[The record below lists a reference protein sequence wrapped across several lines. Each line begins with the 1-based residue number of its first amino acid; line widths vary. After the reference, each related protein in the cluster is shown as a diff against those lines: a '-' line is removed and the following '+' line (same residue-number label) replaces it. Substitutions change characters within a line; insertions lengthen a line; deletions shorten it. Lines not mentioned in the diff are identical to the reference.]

1 MSVQDLVK
9 KLEGLPLLDKS
20 RDEMVKTAAELFAI
34 ASREQSHEGM
44 MVSDYYY
51 ACYHYFYDHNLLKAS
66 QYITSCIG
74 EASALNADAYLLKAH
89 TINAMV
95 NINYYKPF
103 EAIDEISKAS
113 KLAKQLNDEMYIA
126 VTTNII
132 GDVFTLL
139 HDFSK
144 ANSYYQDAKFDFERS
159 NYPADYIY
167 HKSLFDYI
175 YACIK
180 LGRYDVLDSSINL
193 GLMKFNGDPLIL
205 EYKTLGNILSLFKRI
220 GYIERKITDDIYK
233 LMFEIE
239 DIHNEYDRFRILTL
253 IYPLVDTTE
262 DYQLFKEY
270 TDLLDAYASKF
281 IDMDIEDTIKLIKVN
296 LLGVD
301 DGNMEYI
308 EFMEKKNKLV
318 IESLDKAIERILS
331 LNDTEDNLD
340 TEIEKNKKL
349 TKISQ
354 TDSLTHLYNRR
365 YGVQQIEATLADITK
380 KEYALIMLDVDNFKV
395 INDTYGHGAG
405 DSTLIE
411 FSNEMNNVFDKDAY
425 IVRLAG
431 DEFVILLY
439 NLPTDIK
446 TRRSVVAYKLETL
459 LKNLKSKKY
468 DYLNGKAFGVSAG
481 AVIESGSF
489 EELYSKADSA
499 LYESKNS
506 EKGTYTIYGEDR
518 DEEDEDDDE
527 DDE

>member
-1 MSVQDLVK
+1 MTVEKLIK
-9 KLEGLPLLDKS
+9 KLEELPLLDKS
-20 RDEMVKTAAELFAI
+20 RDEMVKTAADLFAV
-34 ASREQSHEGM
+34 ASREQNHEGM
-44 MVSDYYY
+44 MVSDFYY
-51 ACYHYFYDHNLLKAS
+51 ACYHYFYDHNLPKAS
-66 QYITSCIG
+66 QYVKSCIG
-74 EASALNADAYLLKAH
+74 EASALNALEYLLKAR
-89 TINAMV
+89 TIYAMV

-103 EAIDEISKAS
+103 DAIDEISKAAKIS
-113 KLAKQLNDEMYIA
+113 KKLNNEMYTA
-126 VTTNII
+126 VTRNII

-144 ANSYYQDAKFDFERS
+144 ANSYYQEAKFDFERS
-159 NYPADYIY
+159 NFTSDYIY

-205 EYKTLGNILSLFKRI
+205 EYRVLGNILSLFKKI

-281 IDMDIEDTIKLIKVN
+281 IDVDIEDTIKLIKVN

-318 IESLDKAIERILS
+318 VESLDKAIARILE
-331 LNDTEDNLD
+331 LNEAEADLD
-340 TEIEKNKKL
+340 DEIEKNKKL

-354 TDSLTHLYNRR
+354 TDGLTNLYNRKF
-365 YGVQQIEATLADITK
+365 GIQQIEATLSDITK
-380 KEYALIMLDVDNFKV
+380 KEYALIMLDVDNFKN
-395 INDTYGHGAG
+395 INDTHGHGAG
-405 DSTLIE
+405 DSALIE
-411 FSNEMNNVFDKDAY
+411 LSKEMNEIFDKDSFV
-425 IVRLAG
+425 VRLAG
-431 DEFVILLY
+431 DEFVIFLY
-439 NLPTDIK
+439 NLPTDTK
-446 TRRSVVAYKLETL
+446 TRKSVVAYKLETL
-459 LKNLKSKKY
+459 LNNLKSKKFE
-468 DYLNGKAFGVSAG
+468 YLDGKAFGVSAG

-506 EKGTYTIYGEDR
+506 EKGTFTIYGEDR
-518 DEEDEDDDE
+518 DEEDDDDDE